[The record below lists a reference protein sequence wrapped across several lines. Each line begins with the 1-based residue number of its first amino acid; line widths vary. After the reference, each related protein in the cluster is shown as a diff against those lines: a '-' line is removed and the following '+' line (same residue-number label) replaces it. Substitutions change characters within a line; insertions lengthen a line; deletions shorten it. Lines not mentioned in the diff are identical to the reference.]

1 YRLRE
6 KVSYHAVR
14 VFALKDKP
22 ELVESWLQTSL
33 KDHNLGLTPN
43 QLQQLHEKLTPTQR
57 QVLEL
62 RQAGNTIEGV
72 AQQLKLKTYQAM
84 GEWTKVY
91 LIAQTLRSED

>member
-43 QLQQLHEKLTPTQR
+43 QLQQLHEKLTLTQQ

-62 RQAGNTIEGV
+62 RRAGNSIEDI
-72 AQQLKLKTYQAM
+72 AKKLKLKTHQAM

-91 LIAQTLRSED
+91 LVAQTLRSEE